1 MRVRTEA
8 KRDAIVEAAAE
19 VFLQAGFEG
28 ASMAEIA
35 VRVGGSKATLYGYFS
50 SKEDLF
56 LEVIQ
61 YIGRRHFDPIF
72 DSLAQHSG
80 DLRTALQRFGEKM
93 MQLLTDEPIVRAQRA
108 VIAESGRTDI
118 GQRFFRI
125 GPQKGL
131 DDMARFVELQ
141 MARGHM
147 RQADPMLAAQQLFA
161 LFEVETRMPLLFGL
175 ARKVSK
181 PRVRQAV
188 ELAVDAFLRIYAPN
202 PPATAPAA
210 LPA

>member
-1 MRVRTEA
+1 MRVRTET
-8 KRDAIVEAAAE
+8 KRESIVEAAAE

-61 YIGRRHFDPIF
+61 HIAKRRFDPIF

-80 DLRTALQRFGEKM
+80 DLRPALQRFGEKM
-93 MQLLTDEPIVRAQRA
+93 TQLLTDEPIVRAQRA
-108 VIAESGRTDI
+108 VIAEAGRSDI
-118 GQRFFRI
+118 GQRFFRM

-131 DDMARFVELQ
+131 DDMSRFLELQ
-141 MARGHM
+141 MARGHL
-147 RQADPMLAAQQLFA
+147 RQADPTLAAQQLFA
-161 LFEVETRMPLLFGL
+161 LFEAEMRMPLLLGL
-175 ARKVSK
+175 APKVSK
-181 PRVRQAV
+181 LRIRQSV
-188 ELAVDAFLRIYAPN
+188 ELAVDAFLRIYAPEA
-202 PPATAPAA
+202 PATAPAS
-210 LPA
+210 PN